1 MNNIILTGF
10 MGTGKTTVSKCLKRV
25 FGLEVLDTDTE
36 IERREGR
43 TIPEIFEVEGEE
55 YFRERETELL
65 RELRAKENIVIS
77 CGGGTVLRTCNVE
90 LLKESGT
97 VFLLSAT
104 PETIFERV
112 KNSHH
117 RPLLEQNKSV
127 EGIRALLEQ
136 RNSRY
141 QAAADVIVS
150 IEGKTTEQICREIL
164 KRRDYRN
171 VK

>member
-43 TIPEIFEVEGEE
+43 TIPEIFEAEGEE

-112 KNSHH
+112 KNMSH

-141 QAAADVIVS
+141 QAAAGCD
-150 IEGKTTEQICREIL
+150 CF
-164 KRRDYRN
+164 N
-171 VK
+171 

>member
-1 MNNIILTGF
+1 
-10 MGTGKTTVSKCLKRV
+10 MGTGKTTVSKCLKQK
-25 FGLEVLDTDTE
+25 FGMTILDTDTE

-43 TIPEIFEVEGEE
+43 TIPEIFETEGEE

-65 RELRAKENIVIS
+65 RELRARENVVIA
-77 CGGGTVLRTCNVE
+77 CGGGTVLRDCNVE

-97 VFLLSAT
+97 VFLLSAM

-127 EGIRALLEQ
+127 EGIRRLLEQ
-136 RNSRY
+136 RNCHY
-141 QAAADVIVS
+141 IAAADVIIP
-150 IEGKTTEQICREIL
+150 IEGKSTEQICREIL
-164 KRRDYRN
+164 ERKGYRN
-171 VK
+171 VE